1 MAMTF
6 SCEMSRSSCA
16 SRSVRLVSVACANAS
31 VIFLIATLRCV
42 RRSVAEQTALVF
54 TI

>member
-1 MAMTF
+1 
-6 SCEMSRSSCA
+6 
-16 SRSVRLVSVACANAS
+16 